1 MRVVYCS
8 EYLQRREADAYA
20 RVQALHGSLSAP
32 GMADRVRAALGVP
45 SQAMLQRQVE
55 LQESIDTA
63 ARLTKGRA
71 GEDLLVTTLARRL
84 DDHYLLFAGYPG
96 RTLGSHG
103 DVDGILVG
111 PHGVTIYEVKAWS
124 GFYTASD
131 EEWRY
136 HPAHD
141 DRWEPAHGNPN
152 QQALRHAQG
161 MKQILR
167 QHKLKQNIVYPTV
180 AIASDRMHVE
190 VAPPMSVSLI
200 YLVSPRLTR
209 DEILGT
215 RSPAGLTKL
224 ESEQIERL
232 LLERLPVHKRTIVSA
247 AGASSAS
254 SSRIVSRRQRISPLR
269 VAMLGGAGVIVLY
282 ILILV
287 LVTLFTT
294 LMHHH

>member
-20 RVQALHGSLSAP
+20 RVQKLRGEIATP
-32 GMADRVRAALGVP
+32 GLAERVRAALGVP
-45 SQAMLQRQVE
+45 SHAMLQRQIA
-55 LQESIDTA
+55 LQEGIDTA

-84 DDHYLLFAGYPG
+84 DDRYLLFAGYPA

-111 PHGVTIYEVKAWS
+111 PHGITIYEVKAWN
-124 GFYTASD
+124 GVYTASD
-131 EEWRY
+131 GEWRY
-136 HPAHD
+136 HPTGDA
-141 DRWEPAHGNPN
+141 RWEPAHGNPN

-161 MKQILR
+161 MKQLLR
-167 QHKLKQNIVYPTV
+167 QHTVKQSIVYPTV
-180 AIASDRMHVE
+180 AVASDRMHVE

-209 DEILGT
+209 NEILGT
-215 RSPAGLTKL
+215 RSPAGLGKA
-224 ESEQIERL
+224 ESEQIEQL
-232 LLERLPVHKRTIVSA
+232 LLERLPAHKRTITTA
-247 AGASSAS
+247 EHAPFLPASPLGMS
-254 SSRIVSRRQRISPLR
+254 RQRLNLLR
-269 VAMLGGAGVIVLY
+269 IAMLGGAGMIALY

-287 LVTLFTT
+287 LITLFST
-294 LMHHH
+294 LTRHH